1 MKAITFHKE
10 YKIATEKVLD
20 PVILDSRDVIVK
32 VKFAALCGSDLHVYR
47 GHEKGLDPGTVM
59 GHEFVG
65 EVVELG
71 KDVRHINKGDWV
83 VAPFTTNCGKCY
95 YCKIGLSCRCE
106 QGQLFGW
113 VSEGKGLQGAQA
125 EYVRVPLADSCLVSF
140 SKELPADQVLFS
152 GDILST
158 GYYCASRAD
167 LQENELAVVV
177 GCGPVGLM
185 SILSARELGAQKI
198 LAIDAIP
205 ERLAIAEKFGA
216 IPVNFKEVD
225 AIEQVKEHSEGRG
238 ASSVMEAVGASSAG
252 RLAFEIARPGATI
265 STVGVHTSDRIDF
278 SPVEAY
284 DKNITY
290 RIGRAP
296 ARAYMDRMIALIA
309 SQKYPIG
316 DIVSHSLDLDKSIH
330 AYEIFDQKKEACLKV
345 IFNMK

>member
-1 MKAITFHKE
+1 MNGITFHKE
-10 YKIATEKVLD
+10 YKIATEKVPD
-20 PVILDSRDVIVK
+20 PVILDPGDVIVQ
-32 VKFAALCGSDLHVYR
+32 VKYAALCGSDLHVYR
-47 GHEKGLDPGTVM
+47 GHERGIDPGTVM

-71 KDVRHINKGDWV
+71 KEVRRIKKGDWV

-113 VSEGKGLQGAQA
+113 VSGGVGLQGAQA
-125 EYVRVPLADSCLVSF
+125 EYVRVPLADASLLSF

-167 LQENELAVVV
+167 LQEEELAVVV

-185 SILSARELGAQKI
+185 SILSARELGATKI
-198 LAIDAIP
+198 MAIDAVP

-216 IPVNFKEVD
+216 IAVNYKEQD
-225 AIEQVKEHSEGRG
+225 AIEQVKEQSEGRG
-238 ASSVMEAVGASSAG
+238 ATSVMEAVGASSAG

-265 STVGVHTSDRIDF
+265 STVGVHTSTQIDF

-296 ARAYMDRMIALIA
+296 ARAFMDKMIELIA
-309 SQKYPIG
+309 SEKYPIG
-316 DIVSHSLDLDKSIH
+316 DIVSHRMDLDKSSH

-345 IFNMK
+345 VFNMK

>member
-1 MKAITFHKE
+1 MNAITFHKQ
-10 YKIATEKVLD
+10 YKIGTEKVSD
-20 PVILDSRDVIVK
+20 PVILDQRDAIVK

-47 GHEKGLDPGTVM
+47 GHEKGQDPGTVM

-71 KDVRHINKGDWV
+71 KEVKNIQKGDWV
-83 VAPFTTNCGKCY
+83 VSPFTTNCGRCY
-95 YCKIGLSCRCE
+95 YCRIGLSCRCE
-106 QGQLFGW
+106 EGQLFGW
-113 VSEGKGLQGAQA
+113 VSGGKGLQGAQA
-125 EYVRVPLADSCLVSF
+125 EYVRVPLADSSLLSF
-140 SKELPADQVLFS
+140 SKDLPAEQVLFS

-167 LQENELAVVV
+167 LQLDELAVVI

-185 SILSARELGAQKI
+185 SILSARELGAKKVI
-198 LAIDAIP
+198 AIDAVP

-216 IPVNFKEVD
+216 IAVNFKEED

-238 ASSVMEAVGASSAG
+238 ASSIMEAVGASSAG
-252 RLAFEIARPGATI
+252 RLAFDIARPGATI
-265 STVGVHTSDRIDF
+265 STVGVHTSNHIDF

-296 ARAYMDRMIALIA
+296 ARAYMDKMIHLIA
-309 SQKYPIG
+309 SGKYPIG
-316 DIVSHSLDLDKSIH
+316 EIVSHRLALENSVH

-345 IFNMK
+345 VFDMK

>member
-10 YKIATEKVLD
+10 YKIATEKVSD

-32 VKFAALCGSDLHVYR
+32 VKYAALCGSDLHVYR

-71 KDVRHINKGDWV
+71 KEVRNIKKGDWV

-113 VSEGKGLQGAQA
+113 VSNGKGLQGAQA
-125 EYVRVPLADSCLVSF
+125 EFVRVPLADSCLVSF

-158 GYYCASRAD
+158 GFYCASRAD

-198 LAIDAIP
+198 LAIDAVP

-216 IPVNFKEVD
+216 IPINFKEVD
-225 AIEQVKEHSEGRG
+225 AIEQVKEHNEGRG

-265 STVGVHTSDRIDF
+265 STVGVHTSNRIDF

-296 ARAYMDRMIALIA
+296 ARAYMDQMIELIA
-309 SQKYPIG
+309 SGKYPIG
-316 DIVSHSLDLDKSIH
+316 DIVSHSLSLDKSSH
-330 AYEIFDQKKEACLKV
+330 AYEIFDQKKESCLKV
-345 IFNMK
+345 VFNMK